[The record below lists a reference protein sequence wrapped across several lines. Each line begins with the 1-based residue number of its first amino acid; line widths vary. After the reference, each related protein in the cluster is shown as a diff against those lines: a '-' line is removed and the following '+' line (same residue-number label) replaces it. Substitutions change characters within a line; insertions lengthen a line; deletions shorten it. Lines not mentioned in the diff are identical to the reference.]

1 MNSKIIIVLIIA
13 LMVLLFGCTQVATEN
28 DLNNDVDNQQINNT
42 TNETINNTTKDTII
56 DYYDPDSDGDNIGDM
71 VDYSST
77 DVQDD
82 SDMTDSE
89 VTTFYL
95 TGDKFK
101 FFMGEEENP
110 TLRVRQGETVRIELR
125 SIDMPHDF
133 VVDELNVATEIFPA
147 GQGGYVEFVAD
158 KVGTFEYYCSVG
170 SHRAMGMKGTIIV
183 E

>member
-1 MNSKIIIVLIIA
+1 
-13 LMVLLFGCTQVATEN
+13 MVLFFGCTEVASEN
-28 DLNNDVDNQQINNT
+28 GLNTDVDNQQINNT
-42 TNETINNTTKDTII
+42 TNNTTNDTAEDTII

-71 VDYSST
+71 ADYST
-77 DVQDD
+77 NDIQDD

-95 TGDKFK
+95 TGDNFK
-101 FFMGEEENP
+101 FFKGEEENP
-110 TLRVRQGETVRIELR
+110 TLRVRQGETVRVELR

-133 VVDELNVATEIFPA
+133 VVDELGVATEIFPA

-158 KVGTFEYYCSVG
+158 NVGTFEYYCSVG
-170 SHRAMGMKGTIIV
+170 SHRERGMKGIIII